1 VVERGSGGARA
12 SAGGN
17 GDSEERAAADEG
29 AAARPGEVEAVGPPG
44 AAGPAGE
51 RVASLP
57 GRVVERRYAGPISYY
72 AVRLDAGPEVEVL
85 AAESAG
91 EPLAAEGD
99 RVRVTLSGRGPA
111 PRIFTAAEPATG
123 AVRDG
128 DPASPQSPSEAA
140 GPAAPGGDG

>member
-1 VVERGSGGARA
+1 VT
-12 SAGGN
+12 
-17 GDSEERAAADEG
+17 EG
-29 AAARPGEVEAVGPPG
+29 L
-44 AAGPAGE
+44 
-51 RVASLP
+51 S

-111 PRIFTAAEPATG
+111 PRLFTAAEPATG

>member
-1 VVERGSGGARA
+1 VAAPGAEGLA
-12 SAGGN
+12 
-17 GDSEERAAADEG
+17 EG
-29 AAARPGEVEAVGPPG
+29 AEVELVVRPEALALRREEEGGDKEEELGGVTEG
-44 AAGPAGE
+44 
-51 RVASLP
+51 LL

-99 RVRVTLSGRGPA
+99 RVRVSLSGRGPA

-140 GPAAPGGDG
+140 GPAVPGGDG